1 MEQIEIEPYHMEEG
15 FVITVKLTR
24 FTDTPPADAEYLE
37 LNPIPFR
44 ELGNISEALK
54 KYYTTK
60 THAAE
65 LKKQYESYRDECRR
79 THTEVQA
86 ILKQPTMAET
96 AERHR
101 QEMEEALKQPPE
113 KVILI
118 QQDEKHTHEEPRKE
132 ALQGSEGEL
141 ILREPV
147 LKITPPE
154 AQPPTITRE
163 RQQAMNIYDKV
174 IRELRGKKVEN
185 EDIMAAVMRAGV
197 HPNDIQHATREFIEL
212 MKEKGVID
220 TPRGKLS
227 RLLGGVKKKGA
238 EKK

>member
-1 MEQIEIEPYHMEEG
+1 MEQIEIEPHHMEG
-15 FVITVKLTR
+15 GYVKTVKLIR
-24 FTDTPPADAEYLE
+24 FTDTRPADTELLE
-37 LNPIPFR
+37 INPIPFK

-65 LKKQYESYRDECRR
+65 LKKQYESFRDECRR
-79 THTEVQA
+79 THAEVQT

-101 QEMEEALKQPPE
+101 QEMEEALKKPQE

-118 QQDEKHTHEEPRKE
+118 LPDETVHEPKKE
-132 ALQGSEGEL
+132 ALQEGEGEL
-141 ILREPV
+141 ILREPG
-147 LKITPPE
+147 LKIIPE
-154 AQPPTITRE
+154 PQEPPTITRE
-163 RQQAMNIYDKV
+163 RQQAVSIYDKV
-174 IRELRGKKVEN
+174 IRELSGKKVEN

-197 HPNDIQHATREFIEL
+197 HPNDIQQVTGELIEL
-212 MKEKGVID
+212 MKEKGAID

-227 RLLGGVKKKGA
+227 RLFGGGKKKETG
-238 EKK
+238 KK